1 MEEEP
6 PNLNN
11 NPHLRGANARFLS
24 GGENP
29 RLYWEQASEAS
40 RVNPSMASPDAIP
53 AVERMQDH
61 ATAMPRRYLQSVT
74 EYNPR
79 GPDIIAQDINNAR
92 TAQRVSMAVHPT
104 VDLTGPP
111 PVHTVTL
118 DANRLPVV
126 DLTHGVW
133 YS

>member
-40 RVNPSMASPDAIP
+40 RVLPEQGFGEQDPSTIPVVESYQHVMTQHAREGHVEAARLAQETSRAI
-53 AVERMQDH
+53 
-61 ATAMPRRYLQSVT
+61 
-74 EYNPR
+74 
-79 GPDIIAQDINNAR
+79 
-92 TAQRVSMAVHPT
+92 HPT